1 MTSVHPFLV
10 HFPIALLTVAAALEI
25 VASISGK
32 EEYSRAGWWNQLAGS
47 FALAAAVVSGL
58 CAEEA
63 ARIGADAAGI
73 FQSHQQMAF
82 SATALFALL
91 LLWRVGTR
99 TRIPPN
105 RRLLYLSLFVAG
117 VILLL
122 TGAWYGGELVFRFGV
137 RPAL

>member
-10 HFPIALLTVAAALEI
+10 HFPIALLTVAAALEL
-25 VASISGK
+25 VASVSGK

-47 FALAAAVVSGL
+47 IGLAAAVLSGMS
-58 CAEEA
+58 AEKA
-63 ARIGADAAGI
+63 TRIGADAAGI
-73 FQSHQQMAF
+73 FETHQQVAF
-82 SATALFALL
+82 AVSALFALL
-91 LLWRVGTR
+91 LLWRIGAR

-105 RRLLYLSLFVAG
+105 QRLLYLTLFVAG

-137 RPAL
+137 RPAV